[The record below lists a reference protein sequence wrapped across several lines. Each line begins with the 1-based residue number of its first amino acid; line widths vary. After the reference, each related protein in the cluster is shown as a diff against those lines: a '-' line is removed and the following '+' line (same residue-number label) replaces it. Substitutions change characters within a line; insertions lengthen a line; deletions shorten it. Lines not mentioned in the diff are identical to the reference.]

1 MDVTVDQELCQSFAI
16 CVGLAPDYFE
26 LDEQG
31 DLLVL
36 RSEVDPEDED
46 TVGEA
51 ALICPKQAILL
62 SEG

>member
-1 MDVTVDQELCQSFAI
+1 MRSFAI